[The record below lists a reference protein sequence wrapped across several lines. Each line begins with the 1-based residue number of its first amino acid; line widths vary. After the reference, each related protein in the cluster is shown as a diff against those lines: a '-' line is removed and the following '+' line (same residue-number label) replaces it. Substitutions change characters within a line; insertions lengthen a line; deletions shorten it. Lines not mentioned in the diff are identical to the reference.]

1 MQFTFFHIKS
11 NLMLCHVC
19 CSLPHYLS
27 LISMLFLTFKVGTC
41 EVIQSCPTLC
51 DPMDY
56 SLTGSSVHGIFKARI
71 LEWVAI
77 SFSRGSSR
85 PRDRTQVSR
94 IAGRRFTVWATREG
108 PQTFSYATKLNH
120 SLFPKHCIDSPSIFL
135 YSRESTNLPKPTSPN
150 FTIFQAQSQMS
161 HSSYN
166 EQKFSLCPF
175 PVFWKNVSIF
185 C

>member
-1 MQFTFFHIKS
+1 
-11 NLMLCHVC
+11 
-19 CSLPHYLS
+19 
-27 LISMLFLTFKVGTC
+27 MLFLTFKVGTC

-56 SLTGSSVHGIFKARI
+56 SLTGSSVHGIFKVRI
-71 LEWVAI
+71 LEWAAI

-85 PRDRTQVSR
+85 PRDWTQVSR
-94 IAGRRFTVWATREG
+94 IAGRCFTVWATRDG